1 LAVAAVILLYAG
13 LMSVAVEHSF
23 SSGAG
28 VRVAADV
35 SGSGVGSEE
44 SGTGSAAGGAA
55 SAGAADTSGGPA
67 STGDA
72 GGGASSP
79 AANAAAAKSVQ
90 ASRASGAGA
99 AGATGG
105 DLSIGVEYDHDNSAA
120 YNAIGARGV
129 ASGDQPGEIRAVIGW
144 INAHGGMGGRKVVP
158 VLHESTAETSPFAA
172 QAQSA
177 CSDFTEDHHVAAVVG
192 RTSDRDDLYRC
203 LAPRGVPYVAQN
215 RYLWDQQTLLKG
227 ADLLYAP
234 GTLGGGR
241 WDRWV
246 DALAT
251 TGFFNRPAVIGVAR
265 FDTPAYERTYKEVIE
280 PAIRRHGTVVT
291 KDVVIHQPE
300 SVSAFGG
307 MNGEVASA
315 VLQLRS
321 AQVDHVIILDEGT
334 IGFFMLPQAESQNW
348 HPAYGLHSQN
358 IPQVLSVN
366 AHAAQLTNS
375 VGAGWVPSLDVDFAQ
390 DPGVAPG
397 VARCMGIYKDAGIKL
412 DDRVA
417 QSFALRFCDSL
428 FFLKDVFDR
437 AGGTITPA
445 ALRTA
450 AESLGSSHASALTF
464 AAMFGAGRHDGADQ
478 VRPFRFDRG
487 CGCFRYL

>member
-1 LAVAAVILLYAG
+1 VAVVVLLYAG
-13 LMSVAVEHSF
+13 LMSVAVRHTF

-35 SGSGVGSEE
+35 SGSDAGSEALGTAGAAGGGGSDGASSA
-44 SGTGSAAGGAA
+44 SGGSAATGGAGGGSGSSSAA
-55 SAGAADTSGGPA
+55 SAGAAK
-67 STGDA
+67 
-72 GGGASSP
+72 
-79 AANAAAAKSVQ
+79 AAQ
-90 ASRASGAGA
+90 ASRASAAAAPGA
-99 AGATGG
+99 AGG
-105 DLSIGVEYDHDNSAA
+105 DLPIGVEYDHDNSAA
-120 YNAIGARGV
+120 YNAIGAKGV
-129 ASGDQPGEIRAVIGW
+129 ASGDQPGEIRAVVGW
-144 INAHGGMGGRKVVP
+144 INAHGGMGGRKVTP

-203 LAPRGVPYVAQN
+203 LAPRGIPYVAQN
-215 RYLWDQQTLLKG
+215 RYLWDQQTLSKG
-227 ADLLYAP
+227 ADTLYAP

-265 FDTPAYERTYKEVIE
+265 FDTPAYERTYREVIE

-291 KDVVIHQPE
+291 REVVIHQPE

-348 HPAYGLHSQN
+348 HPVYGLHSQN
-358 IPQVLSVN
+358 IPQVMSVN

-375 VGAGWVPSLDVDFAQ
+375 VGAGWVPTLDVDFAQ
-390 DPGVAPG
+390 DPGMTAG
-397 VARCMGIYKDAGIKL
+397 TARCMGIYKDAGIKL

-428 FFLKDVFDR
+428 FFLKETFDR
-437 AGGTITPA
+437 AGGAITPA
-445 ALRTA
+445 ALRAA
-450 AESLGSSHASALTF
+450 AESLGSSHVSALTF
-464 AAMFGAGRHDGADQ
+464 TAVFGAARHDGADQ